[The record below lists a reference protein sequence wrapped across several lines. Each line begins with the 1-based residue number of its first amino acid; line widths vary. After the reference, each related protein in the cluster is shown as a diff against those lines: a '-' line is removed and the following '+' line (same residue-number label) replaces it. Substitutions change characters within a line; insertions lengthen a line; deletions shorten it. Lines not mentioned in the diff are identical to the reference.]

1 MPLPLSSNYGSTI
14 EARRTPE
21 QMRRFSSSQ
30 ASKGTLYDDDIERG
44 HQMPSRGLPAVHSRH
59 DSDDEFDEGDIAS
72 PTIPPPA
79 LVSHSGGR
87 GRNKSARIAGVLNVN
102 GQREPRG
109 LRVHWAKFRKR
120 IGTGTAPSTS
130 ELDESIHTAGSSMI
144 LRRPSHNFDA
154 EKPAAGVDE
163 VVVDRAWFDEIK
175 VRAHTIVRIW
185 RADPLHSP
193 ASCRNRRAPSN

>member
-1 MPLPLSSNYGSTI
+1 MSSPLPPNRWSTV

-44 HQMPSRGLPAVHSRH
+44 RQAPSRALPAVHSGN
-59 DSDDEFDEGDIAS
+59 DSDEEFDGGDFTPPA
-72 PTIPPPA
+72 IPPPA
-79 LVSHSGGR
+79 LISHGAGR
-87 GRNKSARIAGVLNVN
+87 VRSKSARIAGVLNVD
-102 GQREPRG
+102 GRREPRG

-130 ELDESIHTAGSSMI
+130 ELEESIHTAGSSTI
-144 LRRPSHNFDA
+144 LRRPSHNFDP
-154 EKPAAGVDE
+154 EKSAAGVDE

-175 VRAHTIVRIW
+175 VRTWLIFLTWHTELRF
-185 RADPLHSP
+185 S
-193 ASCRNRRAPSN
+193 